1 MNIKIPHAGIVLLIG
16 PSNSGK
22 STLLQQWV
30 NAGMLSPSEIISS
43 DAYRTLVSDTDYTD
57 FQHHSKEEA
66 DLLYDEYFAIS
77 AQAFAVMERVLEARS
92 SLNKCTFVDATHL
105 QSEERQKYISL
116 GKKLHVPVSAI
127 VLDIPL
133 DELLHRDT
141 FRKDPRGSKRIKQ
154 QARLLKAEKRFI
166 KKESFTKTYIVTE
179 TDQLTLSRQK
189 STLLLNVEAGLDI
202 IGDIHACFDEF
213 IELLGKLGYEENEE
227 GYYMHPQGRRFVSVG
242 DIMSRG
248 PKSIATMDFF
258 DRHIER
264 GLAYMTDSNHGWK
277 IARWLD
283 GRKVTL
289 HHGDELV
296 EAELNAYEED
306 YGAEKTKALKARLAK
321 CLLAAPSHYL
331 LVNNG
336 ISSAVVTHAGIRD
349 RYIGKQSTRISDFC
363 RYGDV
368 QGQDKSGKP
377 IRNDWFIDH
386 QTSQLIIWGH
396 DPKIHPLKQNNTLNI
411 DQGVVF
417 GGQLT
422 AFRYPEKTIEF
433 VKAYK
438 NYAGIER
445 NPLLEAKAQ
454 RFAPPNIGA
463 FLEGF
468 TVETAYFNNVQIGGA
483 HAKAAIDSVSHYALP
498 LEQLVY
504 IPPTMSPT
512 PQTSALA
519 DTLEHPSEAFAYY
532 KKHGVQ
538 TMIAEKKH
546 MGSRAV
552 LLLFKD
558 ALIAKEYVDTE
569 TLGIITTRAGRRF
582 FDKETE
588 QKILQQLHTELIE
601 KNYFEQF
608 NTNFVLL
615 DAEIL
620 PWNLKAQQ
628 LIDQQYAHVA
638 EQALMDRTKLM
649 EKLRDTAQIDV
660 SQWLQEYKGLLENAQ
675 RFSTVYQNYCWDVQD
690 ASSIQIAPFHVLA
703 HSSETFFH
711 KPHIWHMEMNRLF
724 AKNSTL
730 FIETEF
736 KVITDEASE
745 QEIITWWE
753 EMTAAGHEGIVI
765 KPEIFV
771 TKYNGKL
778 IQPAIKVRGR
788 EYLRII
794 YGMDYLEP
802 SHLTKLKER
811 NPSKKMKHA
820 LREFALG
827 LEGIERFVKGESTAR
842 IHECVLGTLAL
853 ESDPVD
859 PRL

>member
-1 MNIKIPHAGIVLLIG
+1 MNITVPHTGIVLLIG

-22 STLLQQWV
+22 STLLQHWV
-30 NAGMLSPSEIISS
+30 NVGMLSPSEIISS
-43 DAYRTLVSDTDYTD
+43 DSYRTLVADTNYID
-57 FQHHSKEEA
+57 FQNYSKEVA

-77 AQAFAVMERVLEARS
+77 AQAFAVMERVLEARCT
-92 SLNKCTFVDATHL
+92 LNKCTFVDATHL
-105 QSEERQKYISL
+105 QSEERQKYILL

-127 VLDIPL
+127 VLDVPL
-133 DELLHRDT
+133 EELLRRDT
-141 FRKDPRGSKRIKQ
+141 LRQDPRGSKRIKQ
-154 QARLLKAEKRFI
+154 QARLLKTEKRLI
-166 KKESFTKTYIVTE
+166 KKEAFTKTYMVKETE
-179 TDQLTLSRQK
+179 ELTLSRQE
-189 STLLLNVEAGLDI
+189 SSLHLDVDAGLDV

-213 IELLGKLGYEENEE
+213 IELLGKLGYEENKE
-227 GYYMHPQGRRFVSVG
+227 GYYIHPLGRRFVSVG

-248 PKSIATMDFF
+248 PKSIETMAFF
-258 DRHIER
+258 ERHIER

-296 EAELNAYEED
+296 EAEFIDYENV
-306 YGAEKTKALKARLAK
+306 YGVEQTKEFKARLAK
-321 CLLAAPSHYL
+321 CLLAAPSHYIL
-331 LVNNG
+331 MNNG

-349 RYIGKQSTRISDFC
+349 RYIGKQSARIYDFC

-368 QGQDKSGKP
+368 LGQDPSGKP
-377 IRNDWFIDH
+377 IRNDWFTEH
-386 QTSQLIIWGH
+386 QSSQLIIWGH
-396 DPKIHPLKQNNTLNI
+396 DPKLRPLKQNNTLNI

-433 VKAYK
+433 VNAYK

-454 RFAPPNIGA
+454 RFDPPNIGA

-468 TVETAYFNNVQIGGA
+468 TVETAYFGNVQIGGA
-483 HAKAAIDSVSHYALP
+483 HAKAAIDNVSHYALP

-512 PQTSALA
+512 PQTSALG
-519 DTLEHPSEAFAYY
+519 DTLEHPTEAFAYY
-532 KKHGVQ
+532 QKHGVH

-558 ALIAKEYVDTE
+558 SLIAKEYIDTE
-569 TLGIITTRAGRRF
+569 TLGIMTSRTGRRF
-582 FDKETE
+582 FDQETE
-588 QKILQQLHTELIE
+588 QKILQQLHCELME

-649 EKLRDTAQIDV
+649 EKLRDTAHIDV
-660 SQWLQEYKGLLENAQ
+660 SEWLQEYKGLLENAQ
-675 RFSTVYQNYCWDVQD
+675 RFSTVFQNYCWDVQD
-690 ASSIQIAPFHVLA
+690 TSAIQIAPFHVLA

-711 KPHIWHMEMNRLF
+711 KPHTWHMEMNRLF
-724 AKNSTL
+724 AKNSAL

-745 QEIITWWE
+745 QEAITWWE

-765 KPEIFV
+765 KPETFV
-771 TKYNGKL
+771 TNYQGKL
-778 IQPAIKVRGR
+778 LQPAIKVRGR

-794 YGMDYLEP
+794 YGMDYLQP
-802 SHLTKLKER
+802 SNLTKLKER
-811 NPSKKMKHA
+811 NPNKKMKHA

>member
-1 MNIKIPHAGIVLLIG
+1 MNITIPHTGIVLLIG

-22 STLLQQWV
+22 SSLLQRWV
-30 NAGMLSPSEIISS
+30 DEGFIIPSEIISS
-43 DAYRTLVSDTDYTD
+43 DTYRLLVSDTSYID
-57 FQHHSKEEA
+57 FQNQTKEES
-66 DLLYDEYFAIS
+66 DILYDEYFAIS
-77 AQAFAVMERVLEARS
+77 SEAFNVMESVLQARCH
-92 SLNKCTFVDATHL
+92 LNKLTFVDATHL
-105 QSEERQKYISL
+105 KSEERQKYITL
-116 GKKLHVPVSAI
+116 GKKLHVPVSAV
-127 VLDIPL
+127 VLDVSVE
-133 DELLHRDT
+133 ELIRRDT
-141 FRKDPRGSKRIKQ
+141 NRSEPRGSKRIKQ
-154 QARLLKAEKRFI
+154 QARTLKAEKRFI
-166 KKESFTKTYIVTE
+166 KKENFAKTYFVTQS
-179 TDQLTLSRQK
+179 DGLTLTRLEDP
-189 STLLLNVEAGLDI
+189 LLLHVDTGLDI
-202 IGDIHACFDEF
+202 IGDIHGCFDEF
-213 IELLGKLGYEENEE
+213 MQLLGKLGYTLNEE
-227 GYYMHPQGRRFVSVG
+227 GYYIHPEGRRFVSVG

-248 PKSIATMDFF
+248 PKSIETMVFF
-258 DRHIER
+258 ERHISQ

-277 IARWLD
+277 IARWLE
-283 GRKVTL
+283 GRKVSL

-296 EAELNAYEED
+296 EAEFIAYEQN
-306 YGAEKTKALKARLAK
+306 YGKEQAEVLKTRLAK
-321 CLLAAPSHYL
+321 CLLAAPSHYV
-331 LVNNG
+331 LVKNG
-336 ISSAVVTHAGIRD
+336 IPTAVITHAGIRD
-349 RYIGKQSTRISDFC
+349 RYIGKQSARIADFC

-368 QGQDKSGKP
+368 LGQDTTGKP
-377 IRNDWFIDH
+377 IRNDWFTEH

-396 DPKIHPLKQNNTLNI
+396 DPKIRPLKQNNTLNI

-422 AFRYPEKTIEF
+422 AFRYPEKTIQF
-433 VKAYK
+433 VEALQ
-438 NYAGIER
+438 NYAGDIQ

-454 RFAPPNIGA
+454 RFESPNIQT

-468 TVETAYFNNVQIGGA
+468 TVETAHFGKVKVDGA
-483 HAKAAIDSVSHYALP
+483 HAKAAIDGVSHHTLP
-498 LEQLVY
+498 LEQLLY

-512 PQTSALA
+512 PQTSTLA
-519 DTLEHPSEAFAYY
+519 DTLEHPAEAFAYY

-552 LLLFKD
+552 LLLFRD
-558 ALIAKEYVDTE
+558 ASIAKEYIDTE
-569 TLGIITTRAGRRF
+569 TLGFITTRTGRHF

-588 QKILQQLHTELIE
+588 LAIVQQLHTELLD

-649 EKLRDTAQIDV
+649 EKLRQTTHMDV
-660 SQWLQEYKGLLENAQ
+660 TDWLQEYTLLLDNAQ
-675 RFSTVYQNYCWDVQD
+675 RFSNVYKNYCWDVQD
-690 ASSIQIAPFHVLA
+690 TSTIQIAPFHVLA

-711 KPHIWHMEMNRLF
+711 KPHTWHMNMNRLF
-724 AKNSTL
+724 ANNSAL
-730 FIETEF
+730 CIETEF
-736 KVITDEASE
+736 KVISDEASE
-745 QEIITWWE
+745 QEVIAWWE
-753 EMTAAGHEGIVI
+753 DMTAAGHEGIVI
-765 KPEIFV
+765 KPETFV
-771 TKYNGKL
+771 TMHRGKI

-794 YGMDYLEP
+794 YGMDYLHP
-802 SHLTKLKER
+802 SSLRKLKER

-827 LEGIERFVKGESTAR
+827 MEGIERFVRGESTAR
-842 IHECVLGTLAL
+842 IHECVLATLAL